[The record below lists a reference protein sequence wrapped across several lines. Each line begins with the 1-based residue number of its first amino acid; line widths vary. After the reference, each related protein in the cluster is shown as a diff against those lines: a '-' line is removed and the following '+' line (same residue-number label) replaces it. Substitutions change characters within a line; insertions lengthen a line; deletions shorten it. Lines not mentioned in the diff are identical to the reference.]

1 MNADVTESLDVS
13 LSPRHCICP
22 NESYTCEVNLG
33 LEISWLT
40 GTTNVNDLEYSLLD
54 QDADEFKETD
64 NFQVHFTGVRA
75 TIQFDNYTSI
85 LYILTPL
92 IVDGTNLTCRGEAI
106 TRGIDED
113 YTETT
118 ETTNVTT
125 RVCIIGNSHYYTP

>member
-1 MNADVTESLDVS
+1 MEVS

-22 NESYTCEVNLG
+22 SESYTCEVNLG
-33 LEISWLT
+33 TEISWLT
-40 GTTNVNDLEYSLLD
+40 EITGVDELEYSLLD
-54 QDADEFKETD
+54 QDDDELKETN

-75 TIQFDNYTSI
+75 TIQLDNYTSI

-92 IVDGTNLTCRGEAI
+92 IVDGTNLTCKGEAT

-113 YTETT
+113 YT

-125 RVCIIGNSHYYTP
+125 RVCIIGNSHYYTK

>member
-1 MNADVTESLDVS
+1 MNANVTESLEVL

-22 NESYTCEVNLG
+22 SESYTCEVNLG
-33 LEISWLT
+33 TQISWLT
-40 GTTNVNDLEYSLLD
+40 DVGDLEYSLLD
-54 QDADEFKETD
+54 QNDDEFEETN

-75 TIQFDNYTSI
+75 TIQLDNYTSI

-92 IVDGTNLTCRGEAI
+92 IVDGTNLTCKGDAT
-106 TRGIDED
+106 TRDIDGD
-113 YTETT
+113 YT

>member
-1 MNADVTESLDVS
+1 MNANVTESLDVL

-22 NESYTCEVNLG
+22 SESYTCEVNLG
-33 LEISWLT
+33 TEISWLT
-40 GTTNVNDLEYSLLD
+40 ETTGVNDLEYSLLD
-54 QDADEFKETD
+54 QDADEFVETN

-92 IVDGTNLTCRGEAI
+92 IVNGTNLTCKGEAI

-113 YTETT
+113 YT